1 MSQYPPRF
9 DANATD
15 FPFGLMEGVISLQ
28 LPDVSRVKLS
38 FPGIYAN
45 RCAYP
50 FSSMDKI
57 ITLLCSSMGKVGV
70 VAGVDEISMVGEVV
84 GKTGEGLVYFS
95 QPTNARAKKMIITI
109 RLSKVLERC
118 GLAMVTLPV

>member
-15 FPFGLMEGVISLQ
+15 FPFGLIEGVISLQ
-28 LPDVSRVKLS
+28 LPDVSRVKSS

-45 RCAYP
+45 RCAYT

-57 ITLLCSSMGKVGV
+57 ITLLCSSTGKVGV
-70 VAGVDEISMVGEVV
+70 VAGVEEISMVGETV
-84 GKTGEGLVYFS
+84 GKTGEGLVYCS
-95 QPTNARAKKMIITI
+95 QPTNASAMKMIITI
-109 RLSKVLERC
+109 RLHTVPERC
-118 GLAMVTLPV
+118 VLDMVTFLV

>member
-1 MSQYPPRF
+1 
-9 DANATD
+9 
-15 FPFGLMEGVISLQ
+15 
-28 LPDVSRVKLS
+28 
-38 FPGIYAN
+38 
-45 RCAYP
+45 
-50 FSSMDKI
+50 
-57 ITLLCSSMGKVGV
+57 MGKVGV